1 MFLVVNFFVYCEL
14 YGEVLKSLLLSCNS
28 ISCRENGYKLSAQ
41 RFLAL
46 FWWTS
51 VIFYLTMVSKA
62 TSNYHEL
69 GYKPRQVQ
77 NTGHRSQ
84 VRSQGTGHRAQ
95 VTGHRAQ
102 GTGYRAQGT
111 GHRS

>member
-41 RFLAL
+41 RFLGL

-69 GYKPRQVQ
+69 GYKPLHLVFFL
-77 NTGHRSQ
+77 
-84 VRSQGTGHRAQ
+84 
-95 VTGHRAQ
+95 
-102 GTGYRAQGT
+102 
-111 GHRS
+111 